1 MRRDLGDFQTPLDL
15 VTFVLDT
22 LGPIGSRWARVLEP
36 TCGRGH
42 FLDALLKHSSPPREI
57 HAIEI
62 QPAHYRA
69 ALEVAELHRN
79 LPTEVTITR
88 GDVFQIDLGLDLAWR
103 QDGPLLVVGNPP
115 WVTNSELGSLASSH
129 VPPKSNIKGLAGL
142 AARTGASNF
151 DVAEAIWLKI
161 ARDLAHESPTIAL
174 LCKTSVARGILQFAR
189 RAELPIAAATIRRID
204 ARRWFGAAVDACW
217 FQTTLTNQRGNA
229 RVVICGE
236 IPVYPGLEADQPTRV
251 MGFFRDRLIADREA
265 HRRHEF
271 ADGVFP
277 GTWRQGLK
285 HDAAAVMELAVD
297 EDSRRLRDR
306 SGEAVDV
313 EAEFV
318 YPLIKGADL
327 RRLPADRPRRAVLVT
342 QRKIG
347 EDTTRLAYE
356 APRLWAYLGANA
368 ERFERRKS
376 SIYRGQPPFALF
388 GIGPYSFAPFKVAIS
403 GLHKVPVFRALGP
416 VQGRPVMLDDT
427 CYFLA
432 CSSAEE
438 AAAWAAICNDP
449 ITLDLIR
456 SSCFPDAKRPITKAL
471 LQRVDSRA
479 ILGRTDRSELMTRAR
494 TIVTHELAASS
505 DGLLSWDTAGIEE
518 AFSIMSRA
526 PIIDPDSSPH
536 ARRARSPVSP
546 ETVPGL

>member
-1 MRRDLGDFQTPLDL
+1 M
-15 VTFVLDT
+15 
-22 LGPIGSRWARVLEP
+22 
-36 TCGRGH
+36 
-42 FLDALLKHSSPPREI
+42 
-57 HAIEI
+57 
-62 QPAHYRA
+62 
-69 ALEVAELHRN
+69 
-79 LPTEVTITR
+79 
-88 GDVFQIDLGLDLAWR
+88 
-103 QDGPLLVVGNPP
+103 
-115 WVTNSELGSLASSH
+115 
-129 VPPKSNIKGLAGL
+129 
-142 AARTGASNF
+142 
-151 DVAEAIWLKI
+151 
-161 ARDLAHESPTIAL
+161 
-174 LCKTSVARGILQFAR
+174 
-189 RAELPIAAATIRRID
+189 
-204 ARRWFGAAVDACW
+204 
-217 FQTTLTNQRGNA
+217 
-229 RVVICGE
+229 
-236 IPVYPGLEADQPTRV
+236 
-251 MGFFRDRLIADREA
+251 
-265 HRRHEF
+265 
-271 ADGVFP
+271 
-277 GTWRQGLK
+277 
-285 HDAAAVMELAVD
+285 
-297 EDSRRLRDR
+297 
-306 SGEAVDV
+306 
-313 EAEFV
+313 
-318 YPLIKGADL
+318 
-327 RRLPADRPRRAVLVT
+327 
-342 QRKIG
+342 
-347 EDTTRLAYE
+347 
-356 APRLWAYLGANA
+356 
-368 ERFERRKS
+368 
-376 SIYRGQPPFALF
+376 F